1 APAEEDSAPEAAE
14 EGKSLLVRLAAIEE
28 KLDALLSA
36 KTPEPVAEVAEE
48 GSPEEKQ
55 LETADAVDSKSI
67 RDEMGKLIYD
77 STFDP
82 KLIDAIDNT
91 VIALENAIKS
101 ANQAAVQQAANAAID
116 GVQVALD
123 SNPDEKTEAGL
134 KALAQSIGEAISGAS
149 Q

>member
-1 APAEEDSAPEAAE
+1 
-14 EGKSLLVRLAAIEE
+14 
-28 KLDALLSA
+28 
-36 KTPEPVAEVAEE
+36 EE

-67 RDEMGKLIYD
+67 RDEMDKLIYD

-123 SNPDEKTEAGL
+123 SNPDKKTEAGL

-149 Q
+149 QEEAKPESEEPAKEEEKKQITLSLAEWKSLTNN